1 LTRAELLF
9 KERAPALAKSLL
21 RLPKIHYK
29 PISQMANTTTLKA
42 APRLRSGSGKLKQMR
57 REGWLPSVVYGRGV
71 GNENLKVDA
80 KTFSELLAHSTSDSI
95 LITLDIEGEGMRSV
109 FLKTIQH
116 DPLTGR
122 ALHVDFLA
130 VNDKTEITANIPAH
144 LVGDALGVKAGG
156 ILEQY
161 SHTIEI
167 VCFPKDLPEFFEH
180 DVSAL
185 EIGDSLHLSD
195 MNFPKGVTPTHPG
208 ETVVAHIGTPAA
220 LVSEGAASTETA
232 ASAVPAT
239 KQPAKPE
246 ATAG

>member
-1 LTRAELLF
+1 MQ
-9 KERAPALAKSLL
+9 RAPAVARSFL
-21 RLPKIHYK
+21 RRPKIHHK

-71 GNENLKVDA
+71 ENENLKVDA
-80 KTFSELLAHSTSDSI
+80 KTFSELMAHSSSDSI
-95 LITLDIEGEGMRSV
+95 LISLDVEGEGVRSV

-116 DPLTGR
+116 DPLTGH

-144 LVGDALGVKAGG
+144 LTGDAKGVKAGG

-185 EIGDSLHLSD
+185 AIGDSLHISD
-195 MNFPKGVTPTHPG
+195 MTFPKGVTPTHPG

-220 LVSEGAASTETA
+220 LVSEGAAETGDTA
-232 ASAVPAT
+232 AEVPAIEQ
-239 KQPAKPE
+239 KDDAPAE
-246 ATAG
+246 AASE